1 MLLLIYAYP
10 TMVIVTQ
17 FPRVYT
23 SLTPENNFNLNISH
37 VAYDVVNPLDPGSG
51 GGGEGVI

>member
-1 MLLLIYAYP
+1 
-10 TMVIVTQ
+10 MVIVTQ